1 MSVVGANMDGENEGG
16 DEGRA
21 SRLPSPTLASESS
34 TSELVSHADLED
46 VRDGS
51 PFDVLQR
58 AVLQIPCRQTQTS
71 LGLVVHMMHG
81 MEANLLKLMQHL
93 GVTPVTQT
101 RLNMVSL
108 RSNSCSPQCASPL
121 MKPQCPLCRSSNFGC
136 EKHFVQHLC
145 TAIDN
150 LIPEPSRSSSHR
162 KPTCFFSPAK
172 HSVMMGLS
180 AGTATCANATTFL
193 TAYKNCF
200 VAGEIS
206 GFDLQRC
213 RNAADFLAT
222 SEAATVRHADP
233 DQLGEA
239 PQ

>member
-1 MSVVGANMDGENEGG
+1 MSMIGADMDGENDHFHGG
-16 DEGRA
+16 NAA
-21 SRLPSPTLASESS
+21 SLPSPTLTSESS
-34 TSELVSHADLED
+34 ASEPCLHADLED
-46 VRDGS
+46 VTDGS

-58 AVLQIPCRQTQTS
+58 ALLQIPCRQTQSS
-71 LGLVVHMMHG
+71 LGMVVHMMHG

-93 GVTPVTQT
+93 GVTPVTQG

-121 MKPQCPLCRSSNFGC
+121 MKPQCPLCGSSKFAC

-150 LIPEPSRSSSHR
+150 LVPEPSRSSSQR

-180 AGTATCANATTFL
+180 AGTATCADARTFM
-193 TAYKNCF
+193 TGYKSCF
-200 VAGEIS
+200 VAGEVS

-213 RNAADFLAT
+213 QNAADFLAT
-222 SEAATVRHADP
+222 SEAALRFDGVI
-233 DQLGEA
+233 GEA
-239 PQ
+239 PK